1 MNTKWIVSIDDY
13 RRAARRKLPKMIY
26 DYLEGGALDE
36 STVRANRE
44 SLDALLLKQ
53 RNFVDLTGLDT
64 TTTLLGTE
72 VTMPLLVSPMGM
84 LTIFDSGSD
93 VAVANAAAAAGS
105 IFVHSAW
112 AGCSIE
118 EVVGSTPAT
127 VWAQVGLWKDTREVA
142 EYLDRVEALGVDT
155 IVIAGDVSSS
165 SKRERDLHH
174 GMSMPPRPPVVDYLR
189 TATKPGW
196 IWKWR
201 TGRAMTY
208 GNYSVDSRPMNM
220 SEMNKWMA
228 DNKNKAVTWS
238 DIQDIRRR
246 WSGKVVIKGIMNGED
261 AKRAVHE
268 GVDAVFV
275 SNHGGRQFD
284 AQPATIDVLP
294 EVVEAVDGGAQ
305 VFLDGGIRRGH
316 DIVKAMALGADAVMA
331 GRPFASA
338 LAARGQAGVEHA
350 FAVYREELI
359 GAMGFVGARRVAEID
374 RSVLWNVAGRPTT
387 PCHDVPLPL
396 DRIRQER

>member
-1 MNTKWIVSIDDY
+1 MKTKWIISIDDY

-36 STVRANRE
+36 STLRANRAG
-44 SLDALLLKQ
+44 LDRLLLRQ

-64 TTTLLGTE
+64 STSLLGRHVE
-72 VTMPLLVSPMGM
+72 LPLLVSPMGM
-84 LTIFDSGSD
+84 LTIFDPGSD
-93 VAVANAAAAAGS
+93 VAVAKAAAAAGS

-118 EVVGSTPAT
+118 EVVGSTSAT
-127 VWAQVGLWKDTREVA
+127 VWAQVGIWKDAREVA
-142 EYLDRVEALGVDT
+142 EYVDRVEALGVDT
-155 IVIAGDVSSS
+155 LVIAGDVSSS

-196 IWKWR
+196 VWKWR
-201 TGRAMTY
+201 TGRPMTY

-220 SEMNKWMA
+220 SEMNQWMA
-228 DNKNKAVTWS
+228 GNKNKAVTWA
-238 DIQDIRRR
+238 DVEKLRRR
-246 WSGKVVIKGIMNGED
+246 WTGTIVIKGIMNGED
-261 AKRAVHE
+261 AGRAVDE
-268 GVDAVFV
+268 GVDAIFV

-294 EVVEAVDGGAQ
+294 EVVEAVGGRAQ
-305 VFLDGGIRRGH
+305 VYMDGGIRRGH
-316 DIVKAMALGADAVMA
+316 DIVKAIALGADAVMA

-338 LAARGQAGVEHA
+338 LATSGQRGVEHA
-350 FAVYREELI
+350 FSLYRDELI
-359 GAMGFVGARRVAEID
+359 GAMGFVGARHVSEID
-374 RSVLWNVAGRPTT
+374 RSVLRHGAG
-387 PCHDVPLPL
+387 HDSTVSPYCAVSTRS
-396 DRIRQER
+396 DS

>member
-13 RRAARRKLPKMIY
+13 RRAAKRKLPTMIY

-36 STVRANRE
+36 STVRANRS
-44 SLDALLLKQ
+44 SLDGLLLRQ

-64 TTTLLGTE
+64 GTTLLGSD
-72 VTMPLLVSPMGM
+72 VRLPLLVSPMGM
-84 LTIFDSGSD
+84 LTIFNPGSD
-93 VAVANAAAAAGS
+93 IAVAAAAASAGS

-118 EVVGSTPAT
+118 EVVESTPAT
-127 VWAQVGLWKDTREVA
+127 VWAQVGIWKDAQEVSA
-142 EYLDRVEALGVDT
+142 YLDRLKALGIET
-155 IVIAGDVSSS
+155 LVIAGDVSSS

-174 GMSMPPRPPVVDYLR
+174 GLSMPPRPPAIDYLR
-189 TATKPGW
+189 TATRPAWVWG
-196 IWKWR
+196 WR
-201 TGRAMTY
+201 TGRPMTY
-208 GNYSVDSRPMNM
+208 GNYSVGSRPMKM

-238 DIQDIRRR
+238 DIADIRRR

-261 AKRAVHE
+261 AKRAVAE

-294 EVVEAVDGGAQ
+294 EVVDAVDGKAQ

-316 DIVKAMALGADAVMA
+316 DIVKGIALGADAVMA
-331 GRPFASA
+331 GRPFAYA

-350 FAVYREELI
+350 FSIFQEELI
-359 GAMGFVGARRVAEID
+359 GAMGFVGATRVPD
-374 RSVLWNVAGRPTT
+374 VNQSVLRK
-387 PCHDVPLPL
+387 
-396 DRIRQER
+396 

>member
-1 MNTKWIVSIDDY
+1 MKTKWIVSIDDY

-36 STVRANRE
+36 STLRANRA
-44 SLDALLLKQ
+44 SLDGLLLRQ

-64 TTTLLGTE
+64 STSLLGTRVE
-72 VTMPLLVSPMGM
+72 LPLLVSPMGM
-84 LTIFDSGSD
+84 LTIFDPGSD

-118 EVVGSTPAT
+118 EVVASTSAT
-127 VWAQVGLWKDTREVA
+127 VWAQVGIWKDAREVA
-142 EYLDRVEALGVDT
+142 EYVDRVEALGLDT
-155 IVIAGDVSSS
+155 LVVAGDVSSS

-196 IWKWR
+196 VWKWR
-201 TGRAMTY
+201 TGRPMTY

-220 SEMNKWMA
+220 SEMNQWMA
-228 DNKNKAVTWS
+228 GNKNKAVTWA
-238 DIQDIRRR
+238 DIGKLRRR
-246 WSGKVVIKGIMNGED
+246 WTGKIVIKGIMNGED
-261 AKRAVHE
+261 AGRAVDE

-294 EVVEAVDGGAQ
+294 EVVEAVGGRAQ
-305 VFLDGGIRRGH
+305 VYLDGGIRRGH
-316 DIVKAMALGADAVMA
+316 DIVKAIAFGADAVMA

-338 LAARGQAGVEHA
+338 LAASGQRGVEHA
-350 FAVYREELI
+350 FSLYRDELI
-359 GAMGFVGARRVAEID
+359 GAMGFVGARHVSEID
-374 RSVLWNVAGRPTT
+374 RSVLRHGAG
-387 PCHDVPLPL
+387 HDRTVSPYCAVST
-396 DRIRQER
+396 RSES